1 VVWNVLHLT
10 KDQGGSAKSMHTI
23 KKVNLDE
30 AILEIVRKMQP
41 ISSDEIWWEIGENL
55 NSELMPSQIEVKQR
69 LKEMVKIKIL
79 KIVRLNSEREKY
91 TFVEK

>member
-1 VVWNVLHLT
+1 
-10 KDQGGSAKSMHTI
+10 MHTI